1 MSKRIVSC
9 LSALALCALAGTA
22 AQAQNANAA
31 NKTVSEKARIDQPVK
46 DFTLTVVN
54 SDKPSTV
61 KLSDYKGKQP
71 VVLVWMSYTCPV
83 TRAYEERLGKMVQE
97 YGKDAAFIAVHADTD
112 ETSERIKRYAAD
124 KNFTGLVVDDK
135 ANAPA
140 GLTEYFGARATPTLV
155 VIDKDGVFR
164 YKGRQDSDQSDLRG
178 ERPET
183 KKYAVLALTAV
194 KQGKEVVDKQTPTP
208 G

>member
-1 MSKRIVSC
+1 MTKRIVSC
-9 LSALALCALAGTA
+9 LSAVVLCAVAATA
-22 AQAQNANAA
+22 TQAQNADAG
-31 NKTVSEKARIDQPVK
+31 KMSEKAKIDQPVK
-46 DFTLTVVN
+46 DFTLTVLN

-61 KLSDYKGKQP
+61 KLSDFKGKQP

-97 YGKDAAFIAVHADTD
+97 HGKDVAFIAVHADTD

-135 ANAPA
+135 SNAPA
-140 GLTEYFGARATPTLV
+140 GLTEYFGARSTPTLV
-155 VIDKDGVFR
+155 VIDKNGIFR
-164 YKGRQDSDQSDLRG
+164 YKGRQDSDQRDLRG
-178 ERPET
+178 ENPET
-183 KKYAVLALTAV
+183 KKYAALAITAL
-194 KQGKEVVDKQTPTP
+194 KEGKEVVDKLTPTP